1 MCSVLVVFCFQSK
14 IYIFDRMGFA
24 VIFIILIVTVLA
36 YAVPMGLLGHVYYAV
51 FGGVGGFIYTT
62 FLIFESWALFQ
73 NGDKKFTTWD
83 ACLAAGTIFVNTSY
97 ELTLPD
103 LVPPP

>member
-1 MCSVLVVFCFQSK
+1 MNAIMVWGMLSFHEVVGTLIVTAIAIRMCSVLVVFCWKSK
-14 IYIFDRMGFA
+14 
-24 VIFIILIVTVLA
+24 
-36 YAVPMGLLGHVYYAV
+36 VYYPI
-51 FGGVGGFIYTT
+51 FGGVGGFTYTT

-83 ACLAAGTIFVNTSY
+83 ACLAAGTIFVNTSS